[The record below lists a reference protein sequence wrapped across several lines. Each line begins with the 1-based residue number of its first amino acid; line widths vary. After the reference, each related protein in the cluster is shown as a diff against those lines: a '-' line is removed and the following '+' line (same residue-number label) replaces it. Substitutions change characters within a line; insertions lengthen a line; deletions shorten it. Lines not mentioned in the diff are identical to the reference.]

1 MCGIIGYVGP
11 QGCTPILLEGLR
23 RLEYRGYDSA
33 GVAVI
38 NPDGDLQV
46 RRTAGKLERLSQ
58 QLANEPLLGHIGI
71 GHTRWATHGRPT
83 ENNAH
88 PHQAGDIVLVHN
100 GIIENHLALKKELIA
115 LGHTFRSE
123 TDTEILSHLIQSERA
138 SGSKTFSEAVRSA
151 LLRVRGSYAVVVLD
165 RSQPDQIV
173 AAKTASPLVIGMGQ
187 GENFVASD
195 IPAVLNHTRQF
206 VFLGE
211 GEMATLGVNDVV
223 IQRIDTGD
231 TLPVKPTR
239 VEWTPAMAE
248 KGGYKHFMLKEIH
261 EQPRALADTIGGRIS
276 EERNTVELN
285 EVHLSA
291 EEAQQLQRIVV
302 VACGTSWHAGLVGEY
317 FIEALARIPVEVD
330 LGSEYRYRDP
340 ILGPGTLVI
349 AISQSGETA
358 DTLAALRLARSRGS
372 RVLSICNV
380 LGSSIARESDDVIYT
395 HAGPEVGVAS
405 TKAFSTQLASLLLLA
420 IRLGQLRGVVSENV
434 SRELLSGLVKIPGI
448 IEDVLRDNTPYVEL
462 ARHFGNC
469 RSMLYLGR
477 GPQYPIA
484 LEGALKLKEISY
496 IHAEGYA
503 SGEIKHGPI
512 ALIDETVPTV
522 VVIPCD
528 AHYEKSFNNLQ
539 EIRARGGKT
548 IAIASEG
555 DNEIADHADFVISVP
570 RVHEALLPLITTVP
584 MQLIAY
590 CIADFKGTDVDQP
603 RNLAKSVTVE

>member
-11 QGCTPILLEGLR
+11 QLCTPILLDGLR

-38 NPDGDLQV
+38 DPNGDLQV
-46 RRTAGKLERLSQ
+46 RRTAGKLDRLFQ
-58 QLANEPLLGHIGI
+58 QLANEPIDGHVGI

-100 GIIENHLALKKELIA
+100 GIIENHLALKRELVA

-123 TDTEILSHLIQSERA
+123 TDTEILSHLIQSERNSGA
-138 SGSKTFSEAVRSA
+138 SSFPEAVRGA

-165 RSQPDQIV
+165 RSQPGQIV
-173 AAKTASPLVIGMGQ
+173 AAKTASPLVIGIGD

-211 GEMATLGVNDVV
+211 GEMATLSADSVSL
-223 IQRIDTGD
+223 QRIDTGED
-231 TLPVKPTR
+231 VVLKPIR
-239 VEWTPAMAE
+239 VDWTPAMAE

-261 EQPRALADTIGGRIS
+261 EQPRALADTVAGRIS

-285 EVHLSA
+285 EVGLT
-291 EEAQQLQRIVV
+291 EQEAQRLHRIVV

-340 ILGPGTLVI
+340 ILGADTLVV

-358 DTLAALRLARSRGS
+358 DTLAALRLARSRGA

-380 LGSSIARESDDVIYT
+380 VGSSIARESDDVIYT

-420 IRLGQLRGVVSENV
+420 IRLGQLRGTISDSL
-434 SRELLSGLVKIPGI
+434 SRELLGGLVKIPGI
-448 IEDVLRDNTPYVEL
+448 IEEVLRDNAPYMEL
-462 ARHFGNC
+462 ARHFGHC
-469 RSMLYLGR
+469 RSVLYLGR

-512 ALIDETVPTV
+512 ALIDESVPTV
-522 VVIPCD
+522 IVIPND
-528 AHYEKSFNNLQ
+528 SHYEKSFNNLQ

-548 IAIASEG
+548 IAIAS
-555 DNEIADHADFVISVP
+555 DNDPEIAEHADFVIAVP
-570 RVHEALLPLITTVP
+570 TVHEALLPLVTTVP

-590 CIADFKGTDVDQP
+590 YIADFKGTDVDQP